1 MFIRIKRTKKI
12 MCVLIIMLF
21 TAMPVKAEYSDKD
34 LKEAITIQ
42 AIDEEITVETMSLVN
57 PKLNVPSVTAHSA
70 ILIDAQTGEV
80 LYERQSR
87 KVCPPAS
94 TTKIMTAILA
104 LELSRDNE
112 IVTVSEKA
120 DKVGE
125 SSIYLKKGDRIK
137 MSELIEGALVKSGND
152 ACVAIAE
159 HTAGT
164 VDSFV
169 ELMNKKALT
178 IGAVNTHFV
187 NPNGLPEKNHYSSA
201 YDLALMARYAL
212 QNGKFAELVK
222 TKYASITFDQPP
234 KTEQFK
240 NTNKL
245 LWTYTFSDG
254 VKTGTTNEAGKCLV
268 ASAHKE
274 EQKLICVVL
283 NAPDRFGDA
292 QRLFN
297 WGFENTK
304 TN

>member
-1 MFIRIKRTKKI
+1 
-12 MCVLIIMLF
+12 
-21 TAMPVKAEYSDKD
+21 
-34 LKEAITIQ
+34 
-42 AIDEEITVETMSLVN
+42 
-57 PKLNVPSVTAHSA
+57 
-70 ILIDAQTGEV
+70 
-80 LYERQSR
+80 
-87 KVCPPAS
+87 
-94 TTKIMTAILA
+94 MTAILA
-104 LELSRDNE
+104 LELSQENE

-120 DKVGE
+120 DKTGE
-125 SSIYLKKGDRIK
+125 SSIYLNKGDKIK

-164 VDSFV
+164 MDTFV

-178 IGAVNTHFV
+178 IGAYNTHFV
-187 NPNGLPEKNHYSSA
+187 NPNGLPAKNHYSSA

-212 QNGKFAELVK
+212 QNEKFAELVK

-245 LWTYTFSDG
+245 LWTYPFSDG

-268 ASAHKE
+268 ASAHKDE
-274 EQKLICVVL
+274 RKLICVVL

-297 WGFENTK
+297 WALRIQSQINIRQEEKN
-304 TN
+304 